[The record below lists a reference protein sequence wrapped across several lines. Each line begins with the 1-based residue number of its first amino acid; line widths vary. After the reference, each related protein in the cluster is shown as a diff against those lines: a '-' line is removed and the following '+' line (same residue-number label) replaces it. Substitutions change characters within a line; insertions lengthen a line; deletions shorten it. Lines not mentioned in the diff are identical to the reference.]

1 MILIL
6 LLLSCFDANFN
17 LKEKGRNRGY
27 GRSKLDRALE
37 SAFNKEDREQ
47 IKSLI
52 ESEERIKKWDAVRSL
67 QILGSFD
74 LELCSMFINRLDK
87 KLPRKARLEILE
99 ISSKNPDY
107 SVCSIA
113 LDKYFCSLDN
123 NDKKSLLSKGAQE
136 GNTSILRWFIE
147 HRPLPELFFADRY
160 SCYYDGKDNHV
171 LNFLFTRDD
180 NTLARLILDRVKS
193 EYKGKK
199 LVEELLDI
207 CLCCT
212 NNLAEQFLIDNIEWG
227 ICSFS
232 KDVEDALVRESN
244 IGKSLISSEGGF
256 RKFLSK
262 IKEDEKNLNEATA
275 RIFMNKI
282 VNLSNNRGGYSIVKE
297 VYESEQNLLMGI
309 LELCDELGLKISI
322 KKELF
327 VLGLEKYDTEIMGY
341 CEALNWPARY
351 YSWGGELDELRI
363 ISHVLEVESY
373 SDEMMGCVLC
383 SLFPAYSRHDSLN
396 SDRSKKII
404 REFILNNRKDLLGA
418 IARSSFRG
426 YFEDLLNQNLE
437 KTNRYGYFGRELIL
451 TFEQVVD
458 SATLIPGFR
467 PQLLIEKSMEG
478 DIEIF
483 KKLIDAGNLSLS
495 LDLFKLA
502 VKKESIQ
509 ILNYFVENSFNFEE
523 DILKLMLIEKQNIN
537 LAVWAVQN
545 GFTVKDKDHDY
556 FAEFCR
562 QNCFKGVI
570 DKAKIEILL
579 NSGIIKGNSNYFMD
593 FCGICFDDGAKVSY
607 QALDY
612 LESLSCGVVFEKKAE
627 LNEESVFLSGKL
639 DNFFDEVDASENE
652 AKYLKF
658 IEGCLDKFF
667 INTSHC
673 DAKKFGYNLINSYF
687 FRDMKEDLSTKIR
700 LIALISDKF
709 DLPLPE
715 ICFNKHLI
723 ELLLMDGEHVDLLGV
738 LIDKGC
744 FINVKR
750 DLPFMSS
757 NEGYSAYSLSLRRE
771 NHDFLVERGASLLMG
786 KLPSKEGMKI
796 LLDCIKEPE
805 SSIKYKVFS
814 EPFNII
820 SLLDQKI
827 KVCLRSSLFVIS
839 LKDFD
844 FLNPS
849 SIPYTYTCSFAHNNE
864 DKFNPESIYSDLV
877 KFARSFVSSE
887 LGKRMIL
894 EN

>member
-322 KKELF
+322 KKQLF
-327 VLGLEKYDTEIMGY
+327 DPM
-341 CEALNWPARY
+341 CD
-351 YSWGGELDELRI
+351 YS
-363 ISHVLEVESY
+363 
-373 SDEMMGCVLC
+373 
-383 SLFPAYSRHDSLN
+383 
-396 SDRSKKII
+396 K
-404 REFILNNRKDLLGA
+404 
-418 IARSSFRG
+418 
-426 YFEDLLNQNLE
+426 
-437 KTNRYGYFGRELIL
+437 
-451 TFEQVVD
+451 
-458 SATLIPGFR
+458 
-467 PQLLIEKSMEG
+467 
-478 DIEIF
+478 
-483 KKLIDAGNLSLS
+483 
-495 LDLFKLA
+495 
-502 VKKESIQ
+502 
-509 ILNYFVENSFNFEE
+509 
-523 DILKLMLIEKQNIN
+523 
-537 LAVWAVQN
+537 
-545 GFTVKDKDHDY
+545 
-556 FAEFCR
+556 
-562 QNCFKGVI
+562 
-570 DKAKIEILL
+570 
-579 NSGIIKGNSNYFMD
+579 
-593 FCGICFDDGAKVSY
+593 
-607 QALDY
+607 
-612 LESLSCGVVFEKKAE
+612 
-627 LNEESVFLSGKL
+627 
-639 DNFFDEVDASENE
+639 
-652 AKYLKF
+652 
-658 IEGCLDKFF
+658 
-667 INTSHC
+667 
-673 DAKKFGYNLINSYF
+673 
-687 FRDMKEDLSTKIR
+687 
-700 LIALISDKF
+700 
-709 DLPLPE
+709 
-715 ICFNKHLI
+715 
-723 ELLLMDGEHVDLLGV
+723 
-738 LIDKGC
+738 
-744 FINVKR
+744 
-750 DLPFMSS
+750 
-757 NEGYSAYSLSLRRE
+757 
-771 NHDFLVERGASLLMG
+771 
-786 KLPSKEGMKI
+786 
-796 LLDCIKEPE
+796 
-805 SSIKYKVFS
+805 
-814 EPFNII
+814 
-820 SLLDQKI
+820 
-827 KVCLRSSLFVIS
+827 
-839 LKDFD
+839 
-844 FLNPS
+844 
-849 SIPYTYTCSFAHNNE
+849 
-864 DKFNPESIYSDLV
+864 
-877 KFARSFVSSE
+877 
-887 LGKRMIL
+887 
-894 EN
+894 